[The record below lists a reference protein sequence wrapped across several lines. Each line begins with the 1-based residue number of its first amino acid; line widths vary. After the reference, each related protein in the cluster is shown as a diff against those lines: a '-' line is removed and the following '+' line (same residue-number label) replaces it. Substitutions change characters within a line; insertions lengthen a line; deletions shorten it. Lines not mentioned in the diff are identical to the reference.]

1 MEFTGSACVTKF
13 VTTAGTADLSADRKS
28 TNYNPSVDFADATAG
43 SDTYKVKLPTLKDT
57 TASISGVL
65 QSGGTVVEDICA
77 AGNFG
82 TLTIQPEGTA
92 TGKRKYTMP
101 CYSKGM
107 QTQFPY
113 ADTCEFSV
121 DFEGSGAPTVTTN

>member
-13 VTTAGTADLSADRKS
+13 VTTAGTADLSADARS
-28 TNYNPSVDFADATAG
+28 TNYSPSVDFAETQAG
-43 SDTYKVKLPTLKDT
+43 SDTHKTRLVTLKDT
-57 TASISGVL
+57 TASVSGVL
-65 QSGGTVVEDICA
+65 QSAGTAVEDICA
-77 AGNFG
+77 EGNFG

-92 TGKRKYTMP
+92 AGKRKYTLP
-101 CYSKGM
+101 CFSQGM

-121 DFEGSGAPTVTTN
+121 DFLGSGAPTRGSN

>member
-13 VTTAGTADLSADRKS
+13 VTTAGTADLSADQRGA
-28 TNYNPSVDFADATAG
+28 NWNPSVDFAEATAG
-43 SDTYKVKLPTLKDT
+43 SDAYKVFLATVKDT
-57 TASISGVL
+57 SASVTGVL
-65 QSGGTVVEDICA
+65 QSAGTAVEDICA
-77 AGNFG
+77 AGAFG

-92 TGKRKYTMP
+92 TGKRKYTLP
-101 CYSKGM
+101 CFSQGM

-121 DFEGSGAPTVTTN
+121 DFKGSGAPTVGSN